1 MKDDKTGEM
10 VSVFHLMREKRPTRA
25 SHGSRRL
32 FGYNL
37 FLVIITSR
45 FSNFIALILAQ
56 ILVAIQGYILPLLLV
71 QLHYSRESTR
81 I

>member
-10 VSVFHLMREKRPTRA
+10 VSVFHLMREKRPSRA
-25 SHGSRRL
+25 SHGSLRV

-37 FLVIITSR
+37 FLVIMSR

-56 ILVAIQGYILPLLLV
+56 ILVAIQGYIFPLLLV
-71 QLHYSRESTR
+71 QLHYSR
-81 I
+81 

>member
-25 SHGSRRL
+25 SHGLVRV

-37 FLVIITSR
+37 FLVIMSR

-56 ILVAIQGYILPLLLV
+56 I
-71 QLHYSRESTR
+71 
-81 I
+81 

>member
-25 SHGSRRL
+25 SHGSVRV

-37 FLVIITSR
+37 FLVIMSR

>member
-10 VSVFHLMREKRPTRA
+10 VSVFHLMREKRPSRA
-25 SHGSRRL
+25 SHGSFRV

-37 FLVIITSR
+37 FLVIMSR

-56 ILVAIQGYILPLLLV
+56 ILVAIQGYIFPLLLV
-71 QLHYSRESTR
+71 QLHYSR
-81 I
+81 

>member
-25 SHGSRRL
+25 SHGSVRV

-37 FLVIITSR
+37 FLVIMSR

-56 ILVAIQGYILPLLLV
+56 ILLAIQGYILPLLLV